1 LRENYLYF
9 DNFRTLFKKIS
20 EQVSGTVKYISV
32 ILLDVPKILILFDY
46 TFEVILAKIRFQ
58 KHFTLFAHSDDLK
71 KSKT

>member
-1 LRENYLYF
+1 
-9 DNFRTLFKKIS
+9 
-20 EQVSGTVKYISV
+20 
-32 ILLDVPKILILFDY
+32 VPKILILFDY